1 MRVSVALFHNLKQA
15 LIVLLAG
22 LSINRVCAADFS
34 QAQQIYV
41 PPSLLTRYDGAPF
54 GQTNTGAS
62 YIDSTVGLITSSDG
76 SASGGGGL
84 SGSDV
89 MAAVAQA
96 TNLPGISNIKTT
108 VQNFLQQ
115 GNLGQAEAVASKFY
129 KSIPAPL
136 LSQLGDAATSA
147 AQKYLQNHDLGAA
160 GDQIRQ
166 ALAADPSN
174 KTAQSVYGQILKASG
189 LNPNSASDHITLGN
203 TLTGQGKYRE
213 ACLEY
218 NNALTIKPSAEA
230 HVGLGNIAY
239 ALGRGDLA
247 RNEYEKALAVDPKSE
262 LALRQRGLLKYALQ
276 DQVGANAD
284 LSKALSLCPEDH
296 LAGEALLE
304 LWRRQVAASTAD
316 PNGHLGLARAYMLVG
331 DLDSAQTEYQEV
343 ARLDPNNPHLPAARN
358 SFKLALARREANNC
372 FEAAKTLEH
381 EGAINEAQKKIT
393 EAISYYPHDVAML
406 LCQGKLSEKLG
417 LYEEAHGAY
426 LGVLK
431 EDPKNSLAAARLKK
445 MQAPKFSENVSAKVE
460 KPATTVDIP
469 PAPPLRDPLMPE
481 TPTAA
486 PINQTKPATAPL
498 APRAGVPSTYLER
511 LDNAPSG
518 LATNCIPMDNLSN
531 FICSVRELA
540 INQQLQRKEIDRIN
554 KESLKATQA
563 NLGLTIDQNKDSNN
577 AVSIPPSPLPS
588 VAFSVPGLDP
598 SLGF

>member
-1 MRVSVALFHNLKQA
+1 MRVSVALFHKLKQA

-22 LSINRVCAADFS
+22 LSINSVSAADFS
-34 QAQQIYV
+34 QAQEIYV

-54 GQTNTGAS
+54 GQANTGAS
-62 YIDSTVGLITSSDG
+62 YIDSTVGLITSADG

-84 SGSDV
+84 SASDV
-89 MAAVAQA
+89 MGAISQA
-96 TNLPGISNIKTT
+96 SNLPGISNIKTSL
-108 VQNFLQQ
+108 QNFLQQ
-115 GNLGQAEAVASKFY
+115 GNLGQAEALASKYY
-129 KSIPAPL
+129 KAIPTPL
-136 LSQLGDAATSA
+136 LNQLGNAATSA

-174 KTAQSVYGQILKASG
+174 KTTQSVYGQILKASG
-189 LNPNSASDHITLGN
+189 LNPNSAADHITLGN
-203 TLTGQGKYRE
+203 TLTGQGKFRE

-218 NNALTIKPSAEA
+218 NNALAIKPSAEA

-239 ALGRGDLA
+239 ALGRADLA

-276 DQVGANAD
+276 DQIGANAD

-304 LWRRQVAASTAD
+304 LWRRQVAANTAD
-316 PNGHLGLARAYMLVG
+316 PNGHLGLARAYMLIG

-343 ARLDPNNPHLPAARN
+343 ARLDPNNAHLPAARN
-358 SFKLALARREANNC
+358 SFKLALAKREANNC

-381 EGAINEAQKKIT
+381 EGAINDAQKKIT

-406 LCQGKLSEKLG
+406 LCQGKLSERLG
-417 LYEEAHGAY
+417 LYEEAHQAY

-431 EDPKNSLAAARLKK
+431 EDPKNNLAAARLKK
-445 MQAPKFSENVSAKVE
+445 MQTAKISENVSAKVE
-460 KPATTVDIP
+460 KPATTGDSAP
-469 PAPPLRDPLMPE
+469 TPALRDPLTPE
-481 TPTAA
+481 TPTIDPGNQAKPQPIPIA
-486 PINQTKPATAPL
+486 PHS
-498 APRAGVPSTYLER
+498 GVPSTYLER
-511 LDNAPSG
+511 SDNAAAS
-518 LATNCIPMDNLSN
+518 LATSALPIDNLSN

-554 KESLKATQA
+554 KESLKAAQA
-563 NLGLTIDQNKDSNN
+563 NLGLTTGQNKDSDNG
-577 AVSIPPSPLPS
+577 VSISPSALPS
-588 VAFSVPGLDP
+588 VASCVPGLDP